1 MWVRTCLVQRLCR
14 CAPLDCCSDLTVVA
28 GTYVTQ
34 LLRDDFGAKAT
45 LANAVVWPHNAGEV
59 IVQNYNSL
67 LTVSHLAQVS
77 KPRPRVGSGCSVA
90 THVWVRGVTAALG
103 RHDRV

>member
-1 MWVRTCLVQRLCR
+1 M
-14 CAPLDCCSDLTVVA
+14 TVVA

-67 LTVSHLAQVS
+67 LTVSHLAQVRES
-77 KPRPRVGSGCSVA
+77 RPWGRQRPERALRPTRVLCRACDCS
-90 THVWVRGVTAALG
+90 TRTA
-103 RHDRV
+103 

>member
-77 KPRPRVGSGCSVA
+77 EPWQRRQSCGSRVWLWCHCS
-90 THVWVRGVTAALG
+90 TRTA
-103 RHDRV
+103 